1 MAQLPNSDIVL
12 SEHEQDLLR
21 EMKKLHDDKTTP
33 KYELKTHIT
42 QEMRDLAIRLGCP
55 EFAFMKPIQKI
66 SEEKPEDLDAKTKA
80 ENSRAATKFSKQISQ
95 DVKVVHICN
104 KCGKKANSAC
114 GKCGKVWYCSRDC
127 QVANWSS
134 HKPKCVPSAPKPAE
148 PITPKV
154 VTD

>member
-33 KYELKTHIT
+33 KYELKTYIT

-55 EFAFMKPIQKI
+55 EFAFMKPIQKT
-66 SEEKPEDLDAKTKA
+66 EEKPKDLDAKTKA
-80 ENSRAATKFSKQISQ
+80 ENARIATKFSKQPSQ
-95 DVKVVHICN
+95 DVKIIRICN

-114 GKCGKVWYCSRDC
+114 GKCGKVWYCGREC

-134 HKPKCVPSAPKPAE
+134 HKLKCNN
-148 PITPKV
+148 
-154 VTD
+154 